1 MTEVSWRMRKRENIK
16 RDLYCTLYVRIPFRY
31 DVIFLIV
38 TKLFTY
44 SLSGSHTVHF
54 LEVGR
59 IFLSHFLALIH
70 IKFMCIIYSCIP
82 HTNLII
88 STWFQ
93 CSFYLWNLLKTE
105 MKRIPCKWMEAIL
118 NIRMIVRE
126 VRFVT
131 VILYMIFENLFSQ
144 LVNKFEQ

>member
-59 IFLSHFLALIH
+59 IFLFHFFALIH

-82 HTNLII
+82 HKNLII
-88 STWFQ
+88 STRFQ

-105 MKRIPCKWMEAIL
+105 MKRIPSKWMEAIL

-131 VILYMIFENLFSQ
+131 VILAELLCLNFLATQ
-144 LVNKFEQ
+144 